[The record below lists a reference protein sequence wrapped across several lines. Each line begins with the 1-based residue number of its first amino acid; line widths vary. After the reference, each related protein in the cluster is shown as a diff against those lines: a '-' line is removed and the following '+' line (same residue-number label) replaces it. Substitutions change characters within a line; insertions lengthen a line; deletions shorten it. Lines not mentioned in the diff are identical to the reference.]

1 MKLKF
6 SAADW
11 AYYEKSGLSPE
22 EYYNKL
28 VELGYTGVE
37 MVPQERLKIAKSAGL
52 EILNESIFADC
63 IPHGLNR
70 KENHPRLI
78 KKIRDSLQIAG
89 EEGIKALII
98 FSGNRMGQPDCEGM
112 LNCRMAIEKVLP
124 DAEKNKV
131 ILLFEVFNIYNHEDY
146 QADNSRYAFSL
157 ARSLSSPFFKVLYD
171 IYHMEMMGESSENI
185 LPVNIAH
192 VGHLH
197 VADIPYRDIPKLSGG
212 IDYSKI
218 IKSTMKAGYKGFW
231 GMEFHSNNPIKDL
244 ADAKK
249 MFESFLM

>member
-70 KENHPRLI
+70 KENQD
-78 KKIRDSLQIAG
+78 KMVD
-89 EEGIKALII
+89 
-98 FSGNRMGQPDCEGM
+98 
-112 LNCRMAIEKVLP
+112 AIYE
-124 DAEKNKV
+124 A
-131 ILLFEVFNIYNHEDY
+131 
-146 QADNSRYAFSL
+146 
-157 ARSLSSPFFKVLYD
+157 
-171 IYHMEMMGESSENI
+171 
-185 LPVNIAH
+185 
-192 VGHLH
+192 
-197 VADIPYRDIPKLSGG
+197 
-212 IDYSKI
+212 
-218 IKSTMKAGYKGFW
+218 
-231 GMEFHSNNPIKDL
+231 
-244 ADAKK
+244 
-249 MFESFLM
+249 